1 MDAAAMLG
9 QLIPCGGGDPIPLLK
24 PRLLVGRRNNCDI
37 VLAFPNISS
46 QHCELE
52 LINGYWQVRD
62 LNSANGVKVNGQRQD
77 AKFLAPGDE
86 LTIAKFRYTI
96 EYEAQGDA
104 PPPSEAAD
112 ENPFGMSLLEK
123 AGLTRK
129 RDDSARRPPPKPPA
143 PGPANP
149 AKKFTPEE
157 NDAMKWLMGDD

>member
-24 PRLLVGRRNNCDI
+24 TRLLVGRRNNCDI

-77 AKFLAPGDE
+77 AKFLVPGDE
-86 LTIAKFRYTI
+86 LSIAKCRYTI
-96 EYEAQGDA
+96 EYEPMGDA
-104 PPPSEAAD
+104 PPPTQAAD

-123 AGLTRK
+123 AGLQRK
-129 RDDSARRPPPKPPA
+129 RDQPSRPRLPPKADPA
-143 PGPANP
+143 PPSQN
-149 AKKFTPEE
+149 FTREE